1 MVSDQSE
8 DRIEYCMPRIWKVV
22 EFVGEFRFM
31 WSFTCVCDVCTW
43 MTTWK
48 GVWSDF
54 VFVLFWSL
62 WLPDRRK
69 VFFSDRETSKSL
81 AKRSEFW
88 STMTRRISK
97 TQFGSPWWN
106 RFPNPLLF
114 FPSEDLCQRPFTN
127 REVHPPIAWLER
139 HRKSMLFFWVFLLN
153 RACARRFNQK
163 RTFPQCILSPN
174 WNWFPLIIGPFFG
187 AIQNKEKIEERMRW

>member
-1 MVSDQSE
+1 
-8 DRIEYCMPRIWKVV
+8 MPRIWKVV
-22 EFVGEFRFM
+22 ELVGEFRFM

-48 GVWSDF
+48 GCDPI
-54 VFVLFWSL
+54 LFS
-62 WLPDRRK
+62 
-69 VFFSDRETSKSL
+69 FFFEVCDCPIEERYFSQIEKL
-81 AKRSEFW
+81 QNRSENDQNFDPRW
-88 STMTRRISK
+88 REEFQ

-153 RACARRFNQK
+153 RAHGGSTK
-163 RTFPQCILSPN
+163 REHSPN
-174 WNWFPLIIGPFFG
+174 VYNPPIGIGSPL
-187 AIQNKEKIEERMRW
+187 